1 MESNYLSPIY
11 IYHLPWSIIYH
22 ISMSQMSIICIS
34 EFLKTLLKVKFISPI
49 LKIKTVQHRNE
60 FA

>member
-11 IYHLPWSIIYH
+11 IYHLPWSIIY
-22 ISMSQMSIICIS
+22 IYVPNVYICIS